1 MSQFFPA
8 LAHTDVIGY
17 LNDSGE
23 RRLASIRSLM
33 PPGMSSRFL
42 TSLSYNEEIHYD
54 QSDGIGDPQ
63 STQSIENHPI
73 ESVFVDCGAFH
84 YTKMAVP
91 RFKMGG
97 YVSAKTAFREYQER
111 HLTRGLDIPYLLC
124 SPDHIIAPNT
134 DDGVVE
140 RRREFTLTSA
150 RIFIDLCDDVN
161 NATAVGVVHGR
172 NTKERAEMTREL
184 VEIGYEYIAFGGLV
198 PLSRNQAVV
207 ISQLTGSDH
216 LSGHLSNVRIG
227 ENSPLG
233 IAKAAGAKTHLF
245 GLNSPDWYRWSKRLG
260 IDSFDGSKL
269 STEGAVNG
277 IIWVENDFSID
288 EVPKDASALYRR
300 LSVKNIDRRER
311 VKNRALGHFEFSDD
325 GGINPDNPAWEYLM
339 SARCTSPKCRHGP
352 EAHNCDPR
360 VTGSIEH
367 NMGRTLLNAWT
378 FDSLMEKI
386 DRIYEESKNSD
397 DDNLVENWSPIEV
410 E

>member
-17 LNDSGE
+17 LNDRGE

-33 PPGMSSRFL
+33 PPRMSSRFL

-172 NTKERAEMTREL
+172 NMKERAEMTREL

-198 PLSRNQAVV
+198 PLSRNQAAV

-233 IAKAAGAKTHLF
+233 IAKSAGVKTHLF

-260 IDSFDGSKL
+260 VDSFDGSKL

-277 IIWVENDFSID
+277 IIWIENEFSID
-288 EVPKDASALYRR
+288 KVPKNASALYRR
-300 LSVKNIDRRER
+300 LGVKNIGRRER
-311 VKNRALGHFEFSDD
+311 VKNKALGHFEFSDD

-339 SARCTSPKCRHGP
+339 SARCTSPKCPHGP
-352 EAHNCDPR
+352 DAHNCDPR

>member
-1 MSQFFPA
+1 
-8 LAHTDVIGY
+8 
-17 LNDSGE
+17 
-23 RRLASIRSLM
+23 
-33 PPGMSSRFL
+33 MSSRFL
-42 TSLSYNEEIHYD
+42 ASLSYNEEIHYD

-97 YVSAKTAFREYQER
+97 YVSAKTAFRQYQER

-216 LSGHLSNVRIG
+216 LSGHLSNVRIS

-233 IAKAAGAKTHLF
+233 IAKSAGVKTHLF

-260 IDSFDGSKL
+260 VDSFDGSKL

-277 IIWVENDFSID
+277 IIWIENDFSID
-288 EVPKDASALYRR
+288 KVPKNASALYRR
-300 LSVKNIDRRER
+300 LGVKNIGRRER

-339 SARCTSPKCRHGP
+339 SARCTSPKCPHGP
-352 EAHNCDPR
+352 DAHNCDPR

>member
-8 LAHTDVIGY
+8 LAHTDMIGY

-23 RRLASIRSLM
+23 RRLASIRSVM
-33 PPGMSSRFL
+33 PPSMSSRFL
-42 TSLSYNEEIHYD
+42 TSLSYKEDIHYD
-54 QSDGIGDPQ
+54 QSEDIGDPQ

-84 YTKMAVP
+84 YTKMDVP

-97 YVSAKTAFREYQER
+97 YVSAKTAFREYQKR
-111 HLTRGLDIPYLLC
+111 HLKRGLDIPYLLC
-124 SPDHIIAPNT
+124 SPDHIIAPNA
-134 DDGVVE
+134 DDEVVK

-161 NATAVGVVHGR
+161 NATPVGVVHGR
-172 NTKERAEMTREL
+172 NTEERVEMTREL
-184 VEIGYEYIAFGGLV
+184 IEIGYEYIAFGGLV

-207 ISQLTGSDH
+207 ISQLTGSDD
-216 LSGHLSNVRIG
+216 LSNVRIS
-227 ENSPLG
+227 EDSPLG

-245 GLNSPDWYRWSKRLG
+245 GLNSPDWYRWCKRLG

-277 IIWVENDFSID
+277 IIWIENDFSID
-288 EVPKDASALYRR
+288 EVPKDATALYRR
-300 LSVKNIDRRER
+300 LGIKNIDRREVAKKGVLR
-311 VKNRALGHFEFSDD
+311 NFEFSED
-325 GGINPDNPAWEYLM
+325 GEINPNNPAWEYLM

-352 EAHNCDPR
+352 DAHNCDPR

-367 NMGRTLLNAWT
+367 NMGRTLLNAWV
-378 FDSLMEKI
+378 FDSIMEKI
-386 DRIYEESKNSD
+386 DNICEEAKNSND
-397 DDNLVENWSPIEV
+397 ENLVDNWSPIEV